1 MERRIITT
9 EATEEDVRIET
20 TLRPQC
26 LSDYVGQEKI
36 KSTLKIYIEAAKSR
50 SLRSCII
57 LRPPRTWKD
66 HPFRYHCQRDGK
78 QAESDQRAGH

>member
-36 KSTLKIYIEAAKSR
+36 KSTLKIYIEAAKAEG

-57 LRPPRTWKD
+57 LRPQDLERP
-66 HPFRYHCQRDGK
+66 PFPVSLPTRW
-78 QAESDQRAGH
+78 EAG

>member
-50 SLRSCII
+50 GEALARPGLERRLFQASLPMR
-57 LRPPRTWKD
+57 W
-66 HPFRYHCQRDGK
+66 G
-78 QAESDQRAGH
+78 AG

>member
-50 SLRSCII
+50 GEAL
-57 LRPPRTWKD
+57 D

>member
-26 LSDYVGQEKI
+26 LEDYIGQEKI
-36 KSTLKIYIEAAKSR
+36 NHSENLY
-50 SLRSCII
+50 
-57 LRPPRTWKD
+57 
-66 HPFRYHCQRDGK
+66 
-78 QAESDQRAGH
+78 

>member
-36 KSTLKIYIEAAKSR
+36 KSTLKIYIEAAKQR
-50 SLRSCII
+50 GSLRPCII
-57 LRPPRTWKD
+57 YGPPGL
-66 HPFRYHCQRDGK
+66 GK
-78 QAESDQRAGH
+78 TTLPVSLPTRWEAG

>member
-26 LSDYVGQEKI
+26 LSDYVGR
-36 KSTLKIYIEAAKSR
+36 KSSK
-50 SLRSCII
+50 
-57 LRPPRTWKD
+57 PP
-66 HPFRYHCQRDGK
+66 
-78 QAESDQRAGH
+78 

>member
-50 SLRSCII
+50 GEALGPCAV
-57 LRPPRTWKD
+57 LWPAGAWKD
-66 HPFRYHCQRDGK
+66 DSFRHHCQ
-78 QAESDQRAGH
+78 

>member
-26 LSDYVGQEKI
+26 LSDYVGQEKN
-36 KSTLKIYIEAAKSR
+36 KDGVMWIY
-50 SLRSCII
+50 SCI
-57 LRPPRTWKD
+57 LAVS
-66 HPFRYHCQRDGK
+66 FYNMEGF
-78 QAESDQRAGH
+78 

>member
-26 LSDYVGQEKI
+26 LR
-36 KSTLKIYIEAAKSR
+36 T
-50 SLRSCII
+50 I
-57 LRPPRTWKD
+57 LGRRRLNPL
-66 HPFRYHCQRDGK
+66 
-78 QAESDQRAGH
+78 

>member
-36 KSTLKIYIEAAKSR
+36 
-50 SLRSCII
+50 I

>member
-50 SLRSCII
+50 GKRWTMCCFMARPGLERRLFQASLPMR
-57 LRPPRTWKD
+57 W
-66 HPFRYHCQRDGK
+66 G
-78 QAESDQRAGH
+78 AG

>member
-26 LSDYVGQEKI
+26 LEDYIGQEKI

-50 SLRSCII
+50 
-57 LRPPRTWKD
+57 
-66 HPFRYHCQRDGK
+66 G
-78 QAESDQRAGH
+78 

>member
-36 KSTLKIYIEAAKSR
+36 KSTPVSYTHLDVYKR
-50 SLRSCII
+50 QVHII
-57 LRPPRTWKD
+57 
-66 HPFRYHCQRDGK
+66 
-78 QAESDQRAGH
+78 

>member
-26 LSDYVGQEKI
+26 LSDYGAGKDQVYPEKY
-36 KSTLKIYIEAAKSR
+36 T
-50 SLRSCII
+50 
-57 LRPPRTWKD
+57 
-66 HPFRYHCQRDGK
+66 
-78 QAESDQRAGH
+78 

>member
-26 LSDYVGQEKI
+26 LEDYIGQPNPEGKRWI
-36 KSTLKIYIEAAKSR
+36 MCCFTAPLALE
-50 SLRSCII
+50 
-57 LRPPRTWKD
+57 RPPFPGLLQMRWE
-66 HPFRYHCQRDGK
+66 RR
-78 QAESDQRAGH
+78 

>member
-1 MERRIITT
+1 MENDEGLMERRIITT

-26 LSDYVGQEKI
+26 LEDYIGQEKI

-50 SLRSCII
+50 GEAPLGRKAMF
-57 LRPPRTWKD
+57 PP
-66 HPFRYHCQRDGK
+66 HPLDN
-78 QAESDQRAGH
+78 S

>member
-26 LSDYVGQEKI
+26 LSDYVGQEI
-36 KSTLKIYIEAAKSR
+36 LSFCSTLFLMSND
-50 SLRSCII
+50 L
-57 LRPPRTWKD
+57 
-66 HPFRYHCQRDGK
+66 
-78 QAESDQRAGH
+78 